1 MTAAATTPLRAAP
14 TSPVS
19 TPTEATTTTTNM
31 FLNPNKTAGLND
43 DSIWRAG

>member
-19 TPTEATTTTTNM
+19 TTTEATTTNM
-31 FLNPNKTAGLND
+31 FLNPNKTAGLKL
-43 DSIWRAG
+43 